1 MWLDITT
8 LSLTIFGGYLM
19 FISILDRRSDAW
31 KKYGLQ
37 DISTSD
43 PFKKGKM
50 GWTIVGGSGLIAVI
64 SVFLPRLFPMGLA
77 PFIIYAFF
85 SAFAGI
91 FMIIITAITNQ
102 TACMSSD
109 NIDCE

>member
-1 MWLDITT
+1 MWLGLTT
-8 LSLTIFGGYLM
+8 LSLTVFGVYLM

-37 DISTSD
+37 DISTAD

-50 GWTIVGGSGLIAVI
+50 GWTIVGGSALIAVI
-64 SVFLPRLFPMGLA
+64 SLFIPKLFPIGLA

-85 SAFAGI
+85 IAFGGI
-91 FMIIITAITNQ
+91 FMILVTAMTNQ
-102 TACMSSD
+102 AACMSSD